1 VQGGQCKNGKTAP
14 VVEVAVVQLG
24 KSGVTDSFIDEL
36 KAQIKKK
43 KTVKVRILRS
53 AKEGKDRRDI
63 ALDVAAKCGAV
74 LSDMRGN
81 TFVLSK
87 R

>member
-1 VQGGQCKNGKTAP
+1 MEKTAP